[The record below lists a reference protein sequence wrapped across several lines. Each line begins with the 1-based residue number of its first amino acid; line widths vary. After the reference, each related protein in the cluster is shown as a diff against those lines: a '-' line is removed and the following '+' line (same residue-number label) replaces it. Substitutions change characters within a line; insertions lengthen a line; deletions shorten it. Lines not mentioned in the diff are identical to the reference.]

1 MITREAD
8 YAVRCVLYLARKPGK
23 VSNVK
28 EITEPMQI
36 PHSFLA
42 KILQRLVKA
51 GIVQSVR
58 GAGGGFRLTKKPEEI
73 TLYDVIKATSG
84 PLSINECV
92 VDERACQLSSTCSVH
107 PIWTEIRDDIERKL
121 EKQNFKTLASR
132 RWRGTKETD

>member
-8 YAVRCVLYLARKPGK
+8 YAVRCVLYLSRKPGK
-23 VSNVK
+23 VSSVK

-36 PHSFLA
+36 PQSFLA

-58 GAGGGFRLTKKPEEI
+58 GAGGGFRLARKPEDI
-73 TLYDVIKATSG
+73 TLYEVIKATSG
-84 PLSINECV
+84 PLFINACV

-107 PIWTEIRDDIERKL
+107 PLWIEIKEEMERKL
-121 EKQNFKTLASR
+121 EKQNFKTLASKK
-132 RWRGTKETD
+132 WRNTVESS

>member
-8 YAVRCVLYLARKPGK
+8 YAVRCVLYLARHPSK

-28 EITEPMQI
+28 EITEPMQV
-36 PHSFLA
+36 PQSFLA

-58 GAGGGFRLTKKPEEI
+58 GAGGGFRLAKKPEDI

-84 PLSINECV
+84 SLFINACV
-92 VDERACQLSSTCSVH
+92 VDERNCVLSSTCSVH
-107 PIWTEIRDDIERKL
+107 PIWIGIKDEIERKL
-121 EKQNFKTLASR
+121 EKQNFKTLASKK
-132 RWRGTKETD
+132 WRGSTAKG